1 MLFELRQ
8 YRTQPGQRDNWVKFF
23 EETIVPFQTAKGMT
37 ILGSWTAEEDAD
49 AFVWLRRFED
59 EADRERLYAA
69 VYESDEWKN
78 KIGPGTRGLLQGDKI
93 VVTRMNPTPQSK
105 TR

>member
-8 YRTQPGQRDNWVKFF
+8 YRVQPGKRDAWVKFF
-23 EETIVPFQTAKGMT
+23 EDVIVPFQTARGMT

-78 KIGPGTRGLLQGDKI
+78 TIGPGARDLLQAGKAVI
-93 VVTRMNPTPQSK
+93 TRMNPTPRSK
-105 TR
+105 SR